1 MIDTLPPEAT
11 DAMIGRWAT
20 TSQGDGP
27 PVILIHG
34 LGMNRHMWQWQW
46 DSLTP
51 HFETVAY
58 DLMGHG
64 ESDKPQRRYEMSD
77 FVDQVI
83 DVMNGYGFGRCALVG
98 FSLGGMIVR
107 AVALKH
113 PERIS
118 ALGILH
124 SAHDRTQAERD
135 AIMVRVNQARDVG
148 PAATI
153 EAALDRWFTKGFSAN
168 NPELMDL
175 IRKWVKANSKEVYP
189 ESYRVL
195 AEGDAEIAKGLE
207 TIPCPTLV
215 LTGEEDYG
223 NSPDMSE
230 RIAAAM
236 PNAHAEILP
245 GLRHMALAED
255 PEAINK
261 WLVPFLKHVLIDTQ

>member
-1 MIDTLPPEAT
+1 MIEKLPETAT

-20 TSQGDGP
+20 SSQGEGP

-46 DSLTP
+46 DALTP
-51 HFETVAY
+51 HFEVVAY

-64 ESDKPQRRYEMSD
+64 ESDKPERRYEMSD
-77 FVDQVI
+77 FVEQVI
-83 DVMNGYGFGRCALVG
+83 DVMDGYGFGRCALVG

-107 AVALKH
+107 AVALKY

-153 EAALDRWFTKGFSAN
+153 EAALERWFTEGFSAN
-168 NPELMDL
+168 NPEMMDL
-175 IRKWVKANSKEVYP
+175 IRKWVKSNSKDVYP

-207 TIPCPTLV
+207 TITCPTLV

-230 RIAAAM
+230 RIADAM
-236 PNAHAEILP
+236 PNAHAVILP

-261 WLVPFLKHVLIDTQ
+261 WLVPFLQNVLIG